1 MKVIAIERMWSER
14 LTEMQTMRE
23 ADRIADPSGIAA
35 TVIAD
40 SAIVRVG
47 MPLFLPDFATDWC
60 GEFEPAV
67 VISRLG
73 KSIPARFAPRYYNRI
88 GVMGRLMPPGGYCGG
103 ALAASFDGALCA
115 GPTVEAGEGVEWT
128 VSIDGREEL
137 TLGRDNLLI
146 DETIALVSRYMMLK
160 TGDMIVPCRTGLR
173 IAPRVGDTVAASL
186 NGHELLRLKIR

>member
-60 GEFEPAV
+60 VEFEPAV

-160 TGDMIVPCRTGLR
+160 TGDVILPCRSGLQ
-173 IAPRVGDTVAASL
+173 VKAAIGERLTATL
-186 NGHELLRLKIR
+186 NGCEHMILKIK